1 MTESGVIEGG
11 PLNQP
16 LCLVTQIIGRP
27 TKRSPAV
34 SGSIVYCEGSALDHA
49 VNQAGMKAVHSLRVN
64 FYPYKKCQ
72 SIERYSLDVL
82 RSTLAIDWTADDGE
96 VVVQALVGW
105 SEGGLDVS
113 VMWNVLDYVGSEY
126 LLNVKQGKYKL
137 ATQTTRAGP
146 RTVIA
151 TARPLCDLPTR
162 THTTISQPTPSRP
175 LDCAHTEDK
184 TVSSSTLPLVHGASP
199 SAHPYSSAG
208 KEITGQ
214 RAPTYH
220 PNATEKR
227 LVARTMRLQRARDR
241 PLSILWFLV
250 FGLTFLVP
258 GSLQALL
265 PPPPRSSHRTLGRVK
280 RGCDMSRNVVEYIV
294 ARDNSWRI
302 PRCRLV
308 DMVSRSCAD
317 IKSCS
322 RGRLSL
328 CDWLAEVFVQTV
340 AASVVYQCQQFQ
352 RKHKIPHYMLIAQIT
367 EHTHTH
373 ILEYKSDL
381 AHYKVWAFPLPAA
394 RYHAL
399 LCSLLRYGAAFH
411 FRCTRRTGTDRA
423 GSSTRKDSRLL
434 VRV

>member
-34 SGSIVYCEGSALDHA
+34 SGSIVYCEGSALEHA

-72 SIERYSLDVL
+72 SIERYSLEIL

-105 SEGGLDVS
+105 SEGAVEVNTTSALDNYATEAGLT
-113 VMWNVLDYVGSEY
+113 LKTG
-126 LLNVKQGKYKL
+126 L
-137 ATQTTRAGP
+137 P

-258 GSLQALL
+258 GSLQAVFLR
-265 PPPPRSSHRTLGRVK
+265 PVK
-280 RGCDMSRNVVEYIV
+280 LHSNDI
-294 ARDNSWRI
+294 
-302 PRCRLV
+302 
-308 DMVSRSCAD
+308 SCAD

-381 AHYKVWAFPLPAA
+381 AHYNEIPRALVLAA
-394 RYHAL
+394 KIR
-399 LCSLLRYGAAFH
+399 CSLSLPLH
-411 FRCTRRTGTDRA
+411 EEDRN
-423 GSSTRKDSRLL
+423 
-434 VRV
+434 